1 MAQKKKKKKP
11 QKPPS
16 TRQSRPGLRRQQ
28 IIMGV
33 IGVFII
39 LSMLISLIRF
49 Y

>member
-1 MAQKKKKKKP
+1 MAQKKKKKTK
-11 QKPPS
+11 KPPS
-16 TRQSRPGLRRQQ
+16 TGQARPGLRRQQ

-33 IGVFII
+33 IGIFII